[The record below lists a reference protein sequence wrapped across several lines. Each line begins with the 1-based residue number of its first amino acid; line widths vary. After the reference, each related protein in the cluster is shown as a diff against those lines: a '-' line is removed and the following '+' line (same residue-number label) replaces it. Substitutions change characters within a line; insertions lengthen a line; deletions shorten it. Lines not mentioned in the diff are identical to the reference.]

1 MTGNRINHQTDDQ
14 AVNTIRKKFGTF
26 CHGTGNDGGSSCTED
41 GLENEKSPE
50 RNAVRCHGCSIIGF
64 RGDTADLTEEAVA
77 GSEHDTETDE
87 PEDRGSDTEIHEVFH
102 DDVAGIFCTGEAGLY
117 HGKTGLHEEDQSGT
131 TRTQIVFTAENSII
145 FSSFLLTGLSEEKIK
160 NALFPPGKNAPLRFW
175 SVQRQNR
182 SYDKQKA
189 LRKSSRTPLLYG
201 FVLYT
206 KKGSCQEEI
215 FLCRKD
221 VVNFPGL
228 Y

>member
-1 MTGNRINHQTDDQ
+1 MAGNGFWLAVFVILSNTGTEDQGTDESGYATDHMNSGRTGEIMKTELGKPAAAPDPVTGNRINHQTDDQ

-131 TRTQIVFTAENSII
+131 
-145 FSSFLLTGLSEEKIK
+145 
-160 NALFPPGKNAPLRFW
+160 
-175 SVQRQNR
+175 
-182 SYDKQKA
+182 Y
-189 LRKSSRTPLLYG
+189 
-201 FVLYT
+201 
-206 KKGSCQEEI
+206 
-215 FLCRKD
+215 KD
-221 VVNFPGL
+221 PDCV
-228 Y
+228 YC